1 MNLIAENR
9 VKKALKEGK
18 VVLGTMVNEFAEP
31 EVVRLLAAA
40 GFDFVMVDTE
50 HGPFTL
56 ETVADMVRAAKST
69 DLMMLARVPT
79 ADYFHVAKTLDQGVH
94 GVMIPHTEDVQQ
106 VRMAVDATKYPP
118 MGQRSYGI
126 RSIITDYAP
135 STVKEQIQRLN
146 ENTVVIVQI
155 ESQKAIDHIED
166 LVSIEGVDVALIGPN
181 DLSISLG
188 CPGDLNH
195 PKMVSAI
202 SKVVEAAEKHGVAAG
217 NHIRDMK
224 ILKEWRDRGMRVLM
238 YSTDSGFMLSAA
250 KDAVQALRAP

>member
-1 MNLIAENR
+1 MNLLEGNR
-9 VKKALKEGK
+9 VKRDLKQGK
-18 VVLGTMVNEFAEP
+18 VVLGTMINEFTNP
-31 EVVRLLAAA
+31 EVVRVLAAA
-40 GFDFVMVDTE
+40 GFDFAMIDTE
-50 HGPFTL
+50 HGSFTF

-79 ADYFHVAKTLDQGVH
+79 ADYFHVAKTMDQGVH
-94 GVMIPHTEDVQQ
+94 GIMIPHTEDVQQ

-126 RSIITDYAP
+126 RSVITDYKTSAVP
-135 STVKEQIQRLN
+135 EQLAKSN
-146 ENTVVIVQI
+146 ENSVVIIQI

-188 CPGDLNH
+188 CPGELNH

-224 ILKEWRDRGMRVLM
+224 ILKEWRERGMRVLM

-250 KDAVQALRAP
+250 RDAVQALRAP